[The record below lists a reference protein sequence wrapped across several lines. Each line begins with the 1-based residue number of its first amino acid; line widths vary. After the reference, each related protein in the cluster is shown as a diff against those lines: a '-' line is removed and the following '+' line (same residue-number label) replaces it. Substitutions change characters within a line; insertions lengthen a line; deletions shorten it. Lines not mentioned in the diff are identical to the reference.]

1 MKKRK
6 SGGGANW
13 MDTYGDMVTLLL
25 CFFVLLFSMSTL
37 DQRKWELLVQ
47 SFNPESVPTVTQTDG
62 NKGPNADP
70 AAAAEAQKDI
80 DQQMNE
86 LYEKLQE
93 YVEQQEAGENISV
106 TQGDGYIFIAFNDV
120 IFFDGN
126 SAVLRDAG
134 KLVLND
140 IGGLLAP
147 EAGAIDELRILG
159 HTARET
165 ADEPNNA
172 RVDRTLSSNRA
183 VEVLIYLQDMDLI
196 DPARLVSVGY
206 GEWRPVSGNGD
217 GAERARNRRVE
228 MIITGKNLMDSL
240 GDSIEQYYTL
250 SGVAPP
256 APDTAT
262 GGAPDGAAAPSAPPQ

>member
-47 SFNPESVPTVTQTDG
+47 SFNPDAIPTVTQTDG

-70 AAAAEAQKDI
+70 ATAAEAQQDI

-86 LYEKLQE
+86 LFEKLQE
-93 YVEQQEAGENISV
+93 YVEQQGAGENISV
-106 TQGDGYIFIAFNDV
+106 TQGDGYIFISFNDV

-126 SAVLRDAG
+126 SPVLREDG
-134 KLVLND
+134 KLVLDD
-140 IGGLLAP
+140 IGTLLAP

-159 HTARET
+159 HTARVT
-165 ADEPNNA
+165 VDEPNNA
-172 RVDRTLSSNRA
+172 RIDRTLSSNRA
-183 VEVLIYLQDMDLI
+183 VEVLLYLQDMDII
-196 DPARLVSVGY
+196 DPARLVSMGY

-217 GAERARNRRVE
+217 GEERAHNRRVE

-250 SGVAPP
+250 SGVEPP
-256 APDTAT
+256 ASD
-262 GGAPDGAAAPSAPPQ
+262 GAPDGADGAAAPSAAPQ

>member
-25 CFFVLLFSMSTL
+25 CFFVLLFSISTL
-37 DQRKWELLVQ
+37 DQRQWELLVQ
-47 SFNPESVPTVTQTDG
+47 SFNPEAIPTVTQTDG

-70 AAAAEAQKDI
+70 ATAAEAQKDI

-86 LYEKLQE
+86 LYEKLME
-93 YVEQQEAGENISV
+93 YVEQQEAGENMSV

-134 KLVLND
+134 KLVLDD
-140 IGGLLAP
+140 IGALLAP

-217 GAERARNRRVE
+217 GEERARNRRVE

-262 GGAPDGAAAPSAPPQ
+262 DGATGGAAAPSAPPQ